1 MTFNHSFTKDFER
14 MKEIL
19 KPLIMLL
26 AVSLMLSSCGVVTN
40 TSSISNP
47 NTIGTKLGDRCNL
60 KLKVFQTLSRSE
72 ALCTQEGS
80 YSLDVYNI
88 VTNTNILFDGQVV
101 GGTWV
106 LVDTYTYETKDN
118 NIKTVPVLMP
128 LSEYKDAQKQ

>member
-80 YSLDVYNI
+80 YSLDVYKI
-88 VTNTNILFDGQVV
+88 VNNTNILFDGQVV

>member
-1 MTFNHSFTKDFER
+1 

-80 YSLDVYNI
+80 YSLDIYKI

-128 LSEYKDAQKQ
+128 LSEYKDAQKK